1 MVEIVNFS
9 YFASEIWSSW
19 QSKIVVKGI
28 VFLSGSAIKNLLT
41 RQEMRQEL

>member
-9 YFASEIWSSW
+9 YFASESWNSW
-19 QSKIVVKGI
+19 QSKVVVKGI

-41 RQEMRQEL
+41 RQKMWQEL